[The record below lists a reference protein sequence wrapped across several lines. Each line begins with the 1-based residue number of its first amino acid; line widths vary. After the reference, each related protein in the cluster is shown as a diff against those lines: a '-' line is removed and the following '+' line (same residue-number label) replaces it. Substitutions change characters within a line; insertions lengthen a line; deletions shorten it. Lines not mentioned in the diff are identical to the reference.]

1 MIFPTTFITTLFL
14 AHIARALPQ
23 PCSDS
28 TSPESQYNLVGP
40 EPVVANY
47 KAVYNPTYD
56 NPSLSLNG
64 VACSN
69 LQPQYATLGKLPLFP
84 HVGGAINTTF
94 NSPNC
99 GAVWKI
105 TNLAHPGLFI
115 YYVGIDASSSFDLSL
130 KAFTDV
136 GGSTA
141 AGSVAISAV
150 IVAHL

>member
-1 MIFPTTFITTLFL
+1 MIFPTTFIVTLFL

-28 TSPESQYNLVGP
+28 TYPEAQYNLVEP
-40 EPVVANY
+40 ESVAPY

-69 LQPQYATLGKLPLFP
+69 LESKYGSLGHIPLFP
-84 HVGGAINTTF
+84 NVGGAINTTY

-99 GAVWKI
+99 GAIWKI
-105 TNLAHPGLFI
+105 TNKKTGAFI
-115 YYVGIDASSSFDLSL
+115 YYVGIDSSSSFDLSL
-130 KAFTDV
+130 HAFVKV
-136 GGSTA
+136 GGTTA
-141 AGSVAISAV
+141 AGSVEIDAV
-150 IVAHL
+150 QVGHL